1 MGTPIQS
8 PGAGNGMCSVILEHM
23 LHGVEW
29 MLQPS
34 PVVLLGLH

>member
-1 MGTPIQS
+1 MGSPIQS
-8 PGAGNGMCSVILEHM
+8 PGARNGMHLVILEHM
-23 LHGVEW
+23 LRGVEW